1 MMNLEC
7 FHLRSICILLHL
19 RNPSLW
25 TCENDRTCGLVWC
38 GQCGQKS
45 PARPHCERMRS
56 STSFQVHFCPYVAW
70 VRHSQAMLSCMQ
82 SMAIY
87 GNLWQSQQPQFRK
100 TWETARPRN
109 DEQTNPRFLQT
120 SRFFINFHTFSDTP
134 LFMPYAMPPV
144 QTRRA
149 KNSSAPPSRRRL
161 SGGHAPWRQPWEIQQ
176 GFFLKHRKHTQTK
189 IVKNTKTHSRLENLK
204 HIWNT
209 DASERNHKKS

>member
-1 MMNLEC
+1 MIE
-7 FHLRSICILLHL
+7 HVAWYGVDSA
-19 RNPSLW
+19 
-25 TCENDRTCGLVWC
+25 V
-38 GQCGQKS
+38 KS
-45 PARPHCERMRS
+45 RQRDPTASGCDHPPASR
-56 STSFQVHFCPYVAW
+56 STSAHMLPESDI
-70 VRHSQAMLSCMQ
+70 VRQCSAVCNLWQ

-144 QTRRA
+144 QTRCA

>member
-1 MMNLEC
+1 MIE
-7 FHLRSICILLHL
+7 HVAWYGVDSA
-19 RNPSLW
+19 
-25 TCENDRTCGLVWC
+25 V
-38 GQCGQKS
+38 KS
-45 PARPHCERMRS
+45 RQRDPTASGCDHPPASR
-56 STSFQVHFCPYVAW
+56 STSAHMLPESDI
-70 VRHSQAMLSCMQ
+70 VRQCSAVCNLWQ

-109 DEQTNPRFLQT
+109 DEQTNPCFLQT

-149 KNSSAPPSRRRL
+149 KSSSAPPSRRRL

-204 HIWNT
+204 HI
-209 DASERNHKKS
+209 